1 MVLRIYFFSIILIG
15 LVSCSNNDSKADVLP
30 PETPEEKGASLFIV
44 HCAACHG
51 EDGKLGASGAKDLT
65 ASKLND
71 QEIENIISNGK
82 NAMPP
87 MKVLLENKENIN
99 LVIEHVKSLRK

>member
-15 LVSCSNNDSKADVLP
+15 LVSCSNNESKADVLP

-65 ASKLND
+65 MSKLSD
-71 QEIENIISNGK
+71 EEIEKIIVNGK